1 MNQLI
6 SRFFEIVR
14 GAWRFRWRGLLVTWI
29 VAALGWTMV
38 WLLRDSY
45 EATARVYVDRD
56 TVLRP
61 LLEGLAVGT
70 DVTSDIKLISAVL
83 LSKPNLTRVA
93 QETDLHLRARTP
105 EEFEALLT
113 GLTKQ
118 IRLSKFEA
126 LLTGL
131 TKQIRLS
138 NEPMSDTYTI
148 IYADYDRQIAYTVV
162 QTLLDAFV
170 EDTLGVKREDN
181 TTAQEFLQQQ
191 IAEYEVRLR
200 AAEDRLAEFKRKNVG
215 LMPGEQGDYYTRM
228 QAGLDQLEALRARQR
243 QVLERRNE
251 LARQLEGEEP
261 TFGLVASGAA
271 GPTTPYDAQIA
282 ELEAKLEALRVRY
295 TDKHPEV
302 VAVLEAIER
311 LREDKKASG
320 FSEGSLLASG
330 NPQQRAIAALDV
342 NPVYQN
348 LKIALAQ
355 TDAELAELR
364 GQIDSVSAQV
374 ASLRSRI
381 DTIPQVEAELAR
393 LNRDYEVNRA
403 QHAAL
408 LQRLEAARITQ
419 DAETSREPVKFRVI
433 EPPEVP
439 LLPAAPNRPLLLT
452 AVLIL
457 ALGAGA
463 AYAYLQSQINPA
475 FDSRSSLEK
484 VLGVPA
490 IGAVSLVRLA
500 QPAAWFRRD
509 PVLVSGCAALLVL
522 LFSVNL
528 VIAL

>member
-118 IRLSKFEA
+118 IRLS
-126 LLTGL
+126 
-131 TKQIRLS
+131 S
-138 NEPMSDTYTI
+138 EPMSDTYTI

>member
-118 IRLSKFEA
+118 IRLS
-126 LLTGL
+126 
-131 TKQIRLS
+131 S
-138 NEPMSDTYTI
+138 EPMSDTYTI

-355 TDAELAELR
+355 TDAELA
-364 GQIDSVSAQV
+364 
-374 ASLRSRI
+374 
-381 DTIPQVEAELAR
+381 
-393 LNRDYEVNRA
+393 
-403 QHAAL
+403 AAL
-408 LQRLEAARITQ
+408 AA
-419 DAETSREPVKFRVI
+419 D
-433 EPPEVP
+433 
-439 LLPAAPNRPLLLT
+439 
-452 AVLIL
+452 
-457 ALGAGA
+457 
-463 AYAYLQSQINPA
+463 
-475 FDSRSSLEK
+475 
-484 VLGVPA
+484 
-490 IGAVSLVRLA
+490 
-500 QPAAWFRRD
+500 
-509 PVLVSGCAALLVL
+509 
-522 LFSVNL
+522 
-528 VIAL
+528 

>member
-61 LLEGLAVGT
+61 LLEGLAVDT

-118 IRLSKFEA
+118 IRLS
-126 LLTGL
+126 
-131 TKQIRLS
+131 S
-138 NEPMSDTYTI
+138 EPMSDTYTI